1 MRASPRGAAK
11 RAEGAKTA
19 FVLAGG
25 SARGAYEVG
34 VVRYILEEVAK
45 DLGRDV
51 PVDVLCGTSAGAI
64 NACLLAAHAD
74 QPAARGERLARRW
87 SSLRIAELIRPS
99 TREIFDMVGSIF
111 GRRKATAASA
121 NDTRRGGLLDPSG
134 IERIVRE
141 AIPFPRIT
149 EHIRAGRLS
158 ALTVSTTHVASGRTV
173 VFVQRAE
180 PELPRW
186 SHDPTMT
193 ARATAIS
200 ADHALASAAVPLIFP
215 AVRIEGEFYCDGG
228 LRQNVPLSPARRL
241 GASRF
246 MVINPRYVGPP
257 PVAKDSGYPG
267 PLALLG
273 KGLNA
278 LLLDRIDN
286 DIDRLARIT
295 AILDA
300 GTHRYGRGFV
310 GAINKELGPRSAL
323 RPLRVLHIR
332 ASQDIGALAAE
343 HVRAPAF
350 AARVPGW
357 IGRLLRRFGESAGE
371 ADLLSYVLFDGAFAG
386 QLMELGAS
394 DAKVRHKELCEFF
407 EADDEE

>member
-1 MRASPRGAAK
+1 MTRAAPRP
-11 RAEGAKTA
+11 RAKTA

-34 VVRYILEEVAK
+34 VIRYILEEVARE
-45 DLGRDV
+45 LGRDV

-64 NACLLAAHAD
+64 NACLLAAFAD

-87 SSLRIAELIRPS
+87 QDLRIQELIRPS
-99 TREIFDMVGSIF
+99 TKEIFGMVSSIF
-111 GRRKATAASA
+111 GRREPAAPSA
-121 NDTRRGGLLDPSG
+121 NETRRGGLLDPSG
-134 IERIVRE
+134 IERLVRE
-141 AIPFPRIT
+141 AIPFPRIA
-149 EHIRAGRLS
+149 EHLRAGRIS

-180 PELPRW
+180 PGLPRW

-193 ARATAIS
+193 ARATAI
-200 ADHALASAAVPLIFP
+200 AAEHALASAAVPLLFP

-241 GASRF
+241 GASRL
-246 MVINPRYVGPP
+246 VVVNPRYIGPP
-257 PVAKDSGYPG
+257 PVAKDTDYPG

-300 GTHRYGRGFV
+300 GTRRYGRGFV
-310 GAINKELGPRSAL
+310 RAVNEELGARSAL
-323 RPLRVLHIR
+323 RPLRVVHIR

-343 HVRAPAF
+343 HVRSPEF

-357 IGRLLRRFGESAGE
+357 IGKLLRRIGEGAGE
-371 ADLLSYVLFDGAFAG
+371 ADLLSYVLFDGAFAD
-386 QLMELGAS
+386 QLMDLGAG
-394 DAKVRHKELCEFF
+394 DAKARHKELCEFF
-407 EADDEE
+407 AAKDEA